1 MDFEKRSLAKNMT
14 THYTTKNTHC
24 LACGSG
30 NIHLALDLG
39 EQPLANSYKKTSH
52 EAEQSYPLAVNLCHD
67 CFHIQLSHTV
77 DPEIIYKNYLYA
89 TGTNETIKRYCQWF
103 AEFVQECC
111 PSAQSVLDIGCNDGT
126 QLDYFKPLGMKTYG
140 IDPAENLLER
150 SNKNHSVVCDFF
162 GPASVDQLKHNH
174 YDVIVAQNVCAHNP
188 DPLTFVETCAALMSD
203 DTTLF
208 IQTSQADM
216 VLHNEFDTIYHEHVN
231 FFNANSMR
239 ELARRAGLFLT
250 DVIKTP
256 IHGNSYVFVL
266 SRREINQRRVQNIID
281 IEQGYGLLSVETYQR
296 WADTVRNNVDQLVE
310 TLEQYRKEGYLL
322 VGYGAAAKGNTLLNF
337 ARIKN
342 LEMIVDD
349 NPLKQ
354 FKFTPGSSTP
364 IVGIDWL
371 NMNAIKQN
379 GDRILFVPL
388 AWNFFTEIKSKIQA
402 VRNNPD
408 DRFLKYF
415 PRVEVL

>member
-1 MDFEKRSLAKNMT
+1 
-14 THYTTKNTHC
+14 
-24 LACGSG
+24 
-30 NIHLALDLG
+30 
-39 EQPLANSYKKTSH
+39 
-52 EAEQSYPLAVNLCHD
+52 
-67 CFHIQLSHTV
+67 
-77 DPEIIYKNYLYA
+77 
-89 TGTNETIKRYCQWF
+89 
-103 AEFVQECC
+103 
-111 PSAQSVLDIGCNDGT
+111 
-126 QLDYFKPLGMKTYG
+126 MKTYG

-310 TLEQYRKEGYLL
+310 TLEQYRQQGYLL